1 MGEKETGCSSQKPG
15 WMELGWLVQT
25 SNINISCVP
34 HDSFF
39 KKIDPNQ
46 SQMGT
51 RVSNEQNPLGIIIRK
66 DKSRLTGEAQIS
78 EDKNERNDEGYGYL
92 IQI

>member
-1 MGEKETGCSSQKPG
+1 
-15 WMELGWLVQT
+15 
-25 SNINISCVP
+25 
-34 HDSFF
+34 
-39 KKIDPNQ
+39 
-46 SQMGT
+46 MGT